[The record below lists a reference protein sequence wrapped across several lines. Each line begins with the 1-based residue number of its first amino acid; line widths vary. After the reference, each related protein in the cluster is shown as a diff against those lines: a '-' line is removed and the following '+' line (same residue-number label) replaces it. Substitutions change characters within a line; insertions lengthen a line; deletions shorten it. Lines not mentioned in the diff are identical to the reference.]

1 LCSPVFDGNKNY
13 LGRRISNRDIT
24 DRKNAEDLLTQ
35 TRQNYEIFF
44 NTIDEFLFVLNEEG
58 NIIQVN
64 NTVINR
70 LGYAWEELSGQS
82 VLMVHP
88 PERLEE
94 AGRFVGE
101 MLQGHTEFCPVPI
114 HTKSGVQIPVETR
127 VSHGIWD
134 GKPAIFGVSKD
145 ISKLKISEEKFSK
158 LFHINPSA
166 CGLSDLNNHHYLEV
180 NDAFYNLFG
189 FDKDEVIGKTATE
202 LGIISQETIGTI
214 MLSADKHGNVSNA
227 KTNLK
232 TKNGTI
238 KHVLLSSENIFVQD
252 KKYRF
257 TVVNDVT
264 DLTHANIAMAISEI
278 RYRRLFETAK
288 DGILIL
294 DAETGMIADVNHFLV
309 ELLGY
314 SKEQF
319 IKKTICEIGF
329 FRDIFANQDK
339 FAELQQN
346 EYVRYENLP
355 LETAFGK
362 RINVEFISNL
372 YLVNEQKV
380 IQCNIR
386 DITERRKADEALQR
400 SEIRSRALIEAIPD
414 LIFTLNNEGIFL
426 DYKASINDL
435 AYQKQTIIGK
445 KNSDIMPVELAGI
458 IDEKINLTLT
468 TGQIQSFE
476 YQLTLPLG
484 GLRDFEARMV
494 PGDSDKVI
502 AIVRDVTDRKKS
514 EAEIK
519 IKNEE
524 LELLNSTKDKFF
536 SIIAHDLK
544 SPFNS
549 IMGFS
554 EILAEQVS
562 ENNLKGIAKYAGI
575 IFNSS
580 KRAVGLLMNLMEW
593 SRSQTGRME
602 FVPDT
607 IEIVDFISE
616 NIIMF
621 DEIARQKSI
630 VIKKDLPLHAAVFAD
645 QDMINTVMRNLLSNA
660 IKFTKPGGE
669 ILISINQNPNEI
681 TVSVKDSGIGISA
694 DRIEKLFRIDE
705 NYSTPGTN
713 NEIGTG
719 LGLILCKEFIEK
731 HGGRIWAESVLGS
744 GSTFSFTLPGTS

>member
-1 LCSPVFDGNKNY
+1 
-13 LGRRISNRDIT
+13 
-24 DRKNAEDLLTQ
+24 
-35 TRQNYEIFF
+35 
-44 NTIDEFLFVLNEEG
+44 
-58 NIIQVN
+58 
-64 NTVINR
+64 
-70 LGYAWEELSGQS
+70 
-82 VLMVHP
+82 
-88 PERLEE
+88 
-94 AGRFVGE
+94 
-101 MLQGHTEFCPVPI
+101 
-114 HTKSGVQIPVETR
+114 
-127 VSHGIWD
+127 
-134 GKPAIFGVSKD
+134 
-145 ISKLKISEEKFSK
+145 
-158 LFHINPSA
+158 
-166 CGLSDLNNHHYLEV
+166 
-180 NDAFYNLFG
+180 
-189 FDKDEVIGKTATE
+189 
-202 LGIISQETIGTI
+202 
-214 MLSADKHGNVSNA
+214 
-227 KTNLK
+227 
-232 TKNGTI
+232 
-238 KHVLLSSENIFVQD
+238 
-252 KKYRF
+252 
-257 TVVNDVT
+257 
-264 DLTHANIAMAISEI
+264 
-278 RYRRLFETAK
+278 
-288 DGILIL
+288 
-294 DAETGMIADVNHFLV
+294 
-309 ELLGY
+309 
-314 SKEQF
+314 
-319 IKKTICEIGF
+319 
-329 FRDIFANQDK
+329 
-339 FAELQQN
+339 
-346 EYVRYENLP
+346 
-355 LETAFGK
+355 
-362 RINVEFISNL
+362 
-372 YLVNEQKV
+372 
-380 IQCNIR
+380 
-386 DITERRKADEALQR
+386 
-400 SEIRSRALIEAIPD
+400 
-414 LIFTLNNEGIFL
+414 
-426 DYKASINDL
+426 
-435 AYQKQTIIGK
+435 
-445 KNSDIMPVELAGI
+445 MPVELAGI

-476 YQLTLPLG
+476 YQLTLPVG

-554 EILAEQVS
+554 EILVEQVNK
-562 ENNLKGIAKYAGI
+562 NNLKGIAKYAGI

-731 HGGRIWAESVLGS
+731 HGGRIWAESVLGC